1 MPSAGRPLITANQVT
16 LARLIPMPLLA
27 WLIYRGAEQG
37 YKNNPYMW
45 AALIAGTL
53 IGCTDWVDGLLARK
67 YGPTVLGGLLDPIAD
82 KIFNAFAYTPFVDTA
97 LTETRQI
104 AANMEERTYESLIMR
119 YAALVSPAAM
129 GFGLQA
135 LVEVTLED
143 HSEKTVEAFEAAIRA
158 RPEVVACYAVTGDMD
173 FLLHVFATDLNAF
186 SDFALKA
193 LLRMPGV
200 KGTRSSFIMQAIK
213 SDLAWAPAPRLK

>member
-1 MPSAGRPLITANQVT
+1 MTT
-16 LARLIPMPLLA
+16 LDEIDRKI
-27 WLIYRGAEQG
+27 I
-37 YKNNPYMW
+37 
-45 AALIAGTL
+45 AALQADGRLPI
-53 IGCTDWVDGLLARK
+53 VDLANRVGLSA
-67 YGPTVLGGLLDPIAD
+67 
-82 KIFNAFAYTPFVDTA
+82 TPCQRRVKR
-97 LTETRQI
+97 L
-104 AANMEERTYESLIMR
+104 EEEGLIMR

-173 FLLHVFATDLNAF
+173 FLLHVFASDLASF

-213 SDLAWAPAPRLK
+213 SDLAWAPAPRLE

>member
-1 MPSAGRPLITANQVT
+1 MTTLDEIDKKIITALQAEGRLPIVD
-16 LARLIPMPLLA
+16 LANRVGLSATPCQRRVKRLEEEG
-27 WLIYRGAEQG
+27 LI
-37 YKNNPYMW
+37 
-45 AALIAGTL
+45 
-53 IGCTDWVDGLLARK
+53 V
-67 YGPTVLGGLLDPIAD
+67 
-82 KIFNAFAYTPFVDTA
+82 
-97 LTETRQI
+97 
-104 AANMEERTYESLIMR
+104 R

-158 RPEVVACYAVTGDMD
+158 RPEVAACYAVTGDMD
-173 FLLHVFATDLNAF
+173 FLLHVFATDLASF

>member
-1 MPSAGRPLITANQVT
+1 MTTLDEIDRKIIAALQAEGRLAIVDLADKVGLSATPCQRRVKRLEEEGLIT
-16 LARLIPMPLLA
+16 
-27 WLIYRGAEQG
+27 
-37 YKNNPYMW
+37 
-45 AALIAGTL
+45 
-53 IGCTDWVDGLLARK
+53 
-67 YGPTVLGGLLDPIAD
+67 
-82 KIFNAFAYTPFVDTA
+82 
-97 LTETRQI
+97 
-104 AANMEERTYESLIMR
+104 R

-158 RPEVVACYAVTGDMD
+158 RAEVVACYAVTGDMD
-173 FLLHVFATDLNAF
+173 FLLHVFATDLASF

-200 KGTRSSFIMQAIK
+200 KGTRSSFIMQAVK
-213 SDLAWAPAPRLK
+213 SDLAWAPSPRLK

>member
-1 MPSAGRPLITANQVT
+1 MTTFDEIDRKI
-16 LARLIPMPLLA
+16 I
-27 WLIYRGAEQG
+27 
-37 YKNNPYMW
+37 
-45 AALIAGTL
+45 AALQAEGRLPI
-53 IGCTDWVDGLLARK
+53 VDLADRVGLSA
-67 YGPTVLGGLLDPIAD
+67 
-82 KIFNAFAYTPFVDTA
+82 TPCQRRVKR
-97 LTETRQI
+97 L
-104 AANMEERTYESLIMR
+104 EEEGLIMR

-158 RPEVVACYAVTGDMD
+158 RTEVVSCYAVTGDMD
-173 FLLHVFATDLNAF
+173 FLLHIFAPDLASF

>member
-1 MPSAGRPLITANQVT
+1 MTT
-16 LARLIPMPLLA
+16 LDEIDRKIV
-27 WLIYRGAEQG
+27 
-37 YKNNPYMW
+37 
-45 AALIAGTL
+45 AALQAEGRLPVVELADRVGLSPTPCQRRVRRLEEEGT
-53 IGCTDWVDGLLARK
+53 IG
-67 YGPTVLGGLLDPIAD
+67 
-82 KIFNAFAYTPFVDTA
+82 
-97 LTETRQI
+97 
-104 AANMEERTYESLIMR
+104 R
-119 YAALVSPAAM
+119 YAALVPPAAL

-158 RPEVVACYAVTGDMD
+158 RAEVVACYAVTGDMD
-173 FLLHVFATDLNAF
+173 FLLHVFATDLTSF

-213 SDLAWAPAPRLK
+213 SDLAWAPNPRLK

>member
-1 MPSAGRPLITANQVT
+1 MTTLDEIDKKIITALQAEGRLPIVD
-16 LARLIPMPLLA
+16 LANRVGLSATPCQRRVKRLEEE
-27 WLIYRGAEQG
+27 G
-37 YKNNPYMW
+37 
-45 AALIAGTL
+45 LIA
-53 IGCTDWVDGLLARK
+53 
-67 YGPTVLGGLLDPIAD
+67 
-82 KIFNAFAYTPFVDTA
+82 
-97 LTETRQI
+97 
-104 AANMEERTYESLIMR
+104 R

-143 HSEKTVEAFEAAIRA
+143 HTEKTVEAFEAAIRA

-173 FLLHVFATDLNAF
+173 FLLHVFATDLASF

>member
-1 MPSAGRPLITANQVT
+1 MTTLDEIDRKIIAALQAEGRLAIVDLADKVGLSATPCQRRVKRLEEEGLIT
-16 LARLIPMPLLA
+16 
-27 WLIYRGAEQG
+27 
-37 YKNNPYMW
+37 
-45 AALIAGTL
+45 
-53 IGCTDWVDGLLARK
+53 
-67 YGPTVLGGLLDPIAD
+67 
-82 KIFNAFAYTPFVDTA
+82 
-97 LTETRQI
+97 
-104 AANMEERTYESLIMR
+104 R

-158 RPEVVACYAVTGDMD
+158 RAEVVACYAVTGDMD
-173 FLLHVFATDLNAF
+173 FLLHIFATDLNSF

-200 KGTRSSFIMQAIK
+200 KGTRSSFIMQAVK
-213 SDLAWAPAPRLK
+213 SDLAWAPSPRLK

>member
-1 MPSAGRPLITANQVT
+1 MTT
-16 LARLIPMPLLA
+16 LDEIDRKI
-27 WLIYRGAEQG
+27 I
-37 YKNNPYMW
+37 
-45 AALIAGTL
+45 AALQAEGRLAI
-53 IGCTDWVDGLLARK
+53 VDL
-67 YGPTVLGGLLDPIAD
+67 AD
-82 KIFNAFAYTPFVDTA
+82 KVGLSATPCQRRVKR
-97 LTETRQI
+97 L
-104 AANMEERTYESLIMR
+104 EEEGLIVR
-119 YAALVSPAAM
+119 YAALVSPEAM

-173 FLLHVFATDLNAF
+173 FLLHVFATDLASF

>member
-1 MPSAGRPLITANQVT
+1 MATLDEIDRKIVAALQAEGRLAIVDLADKVGLSATPCQRRVKRLEEEGLIT
-16 LARLIPMPLLA
+16 
-27 WLIYRGAEQG
+27 
-37 YKNNPYMW
+37 
-45 AALIAGTL
+45 
-53 IGCTDWVDGLLARK
+53 
-67 YGPTVLGGLLDPIAD
+67 
-82 KIFNAFAYTPFVDTA
+82 
-97 LTETRQI
+97 
-104 AANMEERTYESLIMR
+104 R

-135 LVEVTLED
+135 LVEVTLDD
-143 HSEKTVEAFEAAIRA
+143 HSEKTVEAFESAIRA

-173 FLLHVFATDLNAF
+173 FLLHIFATDLNSF

-213 SDLAWAPAPRLK
+213 SDLAWAPAPRLR

>member
-1 MPSAGRPLITANQVT
+1 MTT
-16 LARLIPMPLLA
+16 LDEIDKK
-27 WLIYRGAEQG
+27 II
-37 YKNNPYMW
+37 
-45 AALIAGTL
+45 AALQAEGRLPIVDLADRVGLSATPCQRRVKRLEEEGL
-53 IGCTDWVDGLLARK
+53 IV
-67 YGPTVLGGLLDPIAD
+67 
-82 KIFNAFAYTPFVDTA
+82 
-97 LTETRQI
+97 
-104 AANMEERTYESLIMR
+104 R

-158 RPEVVACYAVTGDMD
+158 RAEVVACYAVTGDMD
-173 FLLHVFATDLNAF
+173 FLLHVFAPDLNSF

-200 KGTRSSFIMQAIK
+200 KGTRSSFIMQAVK
-213 SDLAWAPAPRLK
+213 SDLAWAPGQRLK

>member
-1 MPSAGRPLITANQVT
+1 MTTIDE
-16 LARLIPMPLLA
+16 IDKK
-27 WLIYRGAEQG
+27 II
-37 YKNNPYMW
+37 
-45 AALIAGTL
+45 AALQAEGRLTI
-53 IGCTDWVDGLLARK
+53 VDLADRVGLS
-67 YGPTVLGGLLDPIAD
+67 PTPCQRRVKRL
-82 KIFNAFAYTPFVDTA
+82 
-97 LTETRQI
+97 
-104 AANMEERTYESLIMR
+104 EEEGVITR

-129 GFGLQA
+129 GSGLQA

-158 RPEVVACYAVTGDMD
+158 RAEVVACYAVTGDMD
-173 FLLHVFATDLNAF
+173 FLLHVFAPDLASF

>member
-1 MPSAGRPLITANQVT
+1 MTTLDDIDKKIIAALQAEGRLPIVDLAERVGLSATPCQRRVKRLEEEGLIT
-16 LARLIPMPLLA
+16 
-27 WLIYRGAEQG
+27 
-37 YKNNPYMW
+37 
-45 AALIAGTL
+45 
-53 IGCTDWVDGLLARK
+53 
-67 YGPTVLGGLLDPIAD
+67 
-82 KIFNAFAYTPFVDTA
+82 
-97 LTETRQI
+97 
-104 AANMEERTYESLIMR
+104 R

-143 HSEKTVEAFEAAIRA
+143 HSEKTVEAFEAAIRS
-158 RPEVVACYAVTGDMD
+158 RQEVVACYAVTGDMD
-173 FLLHVFATDLNAF
+173 FLLHVFAPDLNSF